1 MLYSFI
7 YILLGILHPLHI
19 SVTEIRYD
27 EKEKELEIITRIF
40 TDDLETAIR
49 AYRAMPELDLLN
61 PVGGVTTKELVS
73 EYLLK
78 HIKISLDGKPQ
89 RIEYLGMEQE
99 PDALVCYIRVDN
111 VKKWKTITVVNEVIV
126 AAYSD
131 QSNLVH
137 VTAHG
142 KVRSL
147 RLMKNNSSGTLTFD
161 SK

>member
-1 MLYSFI
+1 M
-7 YILLGILHPLHI
+7 
-19 SVTEIRYD
+19 
-27 EKEKELEIITRIF
+27 
-40 TDDLETAIR
+40 
-49 AYRAMPELDLLN
+49 
-61 PVGGVTTKELVS
+61 VS